1 VSDWVEIDDIV
12 FTCQVVGRAM
22 DSVSRRGGEPERS
35 THIDAGREGPV
46 EAAIRT
52 EGLTKRYGDTVLA
65 VDDLD
70 LTVRTGEIFGFLGPN
85 GAGKSTTIDVL
96 MDYARPTSGTAT
108 VLGRDSRRDTAAI
121 HRRVGIL
128 PDGYGLYDRLTG
140 REHLEY
146 AIDLKGAADDP
157 DDLLERVGLSAEA
170 AARTAGGYSTGMGQ
184 RLALA
189 IALVGD
195 PDLLILDEPSSGLDP
210 NGVRLVREIARDH
223 ASRGKTV
230 FFSSHILSQVEAVCD
245 RVAILESGTLR
256 AVDTID
262 GLRDSLGTGSTVT
275 LSVDAV
281 PDTLALESLAGV
293 SSVTVD
299 GRQIRVTV
307 VDPGAKIEVI
317 DAVRGAGAELL
328 DISTDEASLEDL
340 FAATTGRSG
349 SGNNG
354 PEGTR

>member
-1 VSDWVEIDDIV
+1 MSSEPAHRSD
-12 FTCQVVGRAM
+12 FSQRSPA
-22 DSVSRRGGEPERS
+22 DS
-35 THIDAGREGPV
+35 ARESPPGTDV
-46 EAAIRT
+46 AIQT
-52 EGLTKRYGDTVLA
+52 SGLTKRYGDAVLA

-70 LTVRTGEIFGFLGPN
+70 LTVYAGEIFGFLGPN

-96 MDYARPTSGTAT
+96 MDYSRPTAGTAT
-108 VLGRDSRRDTAAI
+108 VLGMDSQRETRDI

-146 AIDLKGAADDP
+146 AIDLKGADDDL
-157 DDLLERVGLSAEA
+157 DDLLDRVGLAPEA
-170 AARTAGGYSTGMGQ
+170 AARKTGGYSKGMGQ

-223 ASRGKTV
+223 ADRGKTV
-230 FFSSHILSQVEAVCD
+230 FGSRRSGQVEAVCD
-245 RVAILESGTLR
+245 RVAILDSGQPSSPWSPST
-256 AVDTID
+256 AS
-262 GLRDSLGTGSTVT
+262 GNSLGTGSTMT
-275 LSVDAV
+275 LTVEEVPADLSLDA
-281 PDTLALESLAGV
+281 LAGV
-293 SSVTVD
+293 STVSVD

-307 VDPGAKIEVI
+307 DEPEAKIAVI
-317 DAVRGAGAELL
+317 DRVREAGATLL

-340 FAATTGRSG
+340 FAASTGAGRSRTG
-349 SGNNG
+349 ET
-354 PEGTR
+354 EGGR